1 VTARSPLSKD
11 VFLGRQP
18 IFGRGLEVYA
28 YELLYRTSG
37 ELQSGLEPGGEDGN
51 RATSRVLMAAFT
63 EIGLDRVTGDRP
75 AFVNLTRGFI
85 TGEHPLPLAADR
97 LVLEVLEDI
106 RPDAEIMAGL
116 RKLSSKGYRIA
127 LDDFVLQSDTR
138 ELLDVADIVKL
149 DYQTSTREELT
160 SATREIKGRGI
171 MVLGEKIETQEE
183 FEVGRELGFDL
194 FQGYFLA
201 KPRILQGRS
210 LPSNALAMMQ
220 ILAELQKPDST
231 PEKVSELVERD
242 VAMSYRLLKH
252 INSTIFGLRRR
263 VTSVRESVL
272 YLGLYRVRNL
282 VSLFVLASR
291 DDAPVALIDTAT
303 LRARMCELLALR
315 RGEPHA
321 DRYFTV
327 GLFSCLDAL
336 LHVPMEVALQHLPLE
351 EDLVEA
357 LTQGSGGLGEVLG
370 AVLAY
375 EAGEWESVR
384 VAGVER
390 GQIRECFLEAAEFV
404 RQGKTSKRNCA

>member
-1 VTARSPLSKD
+1 MTVSLPESQD

-28 YELLYRTSG
+28 YELLYRSG
-37 ELQSGLEPGGEDGN
+37 TGDESGIEAGSEAGN

-85 TGEHPLPLAADR
+85 TGEHPLPPASDR

-106 RPDAEIMAGL
+106 RPDADIMAGL
-116 RKLSSKGYRIA
+116 RKLSGEGYRIA
-127 LDDFVLQSDTR
+127 LDDFVLKADTR

-149 DYQTSTREELT
+149 DYQAMTAEALA
-160 SATREIKGRGI
+160 SATAEIKQRGL

-183 FEVGRELGFDL
+183 FEAGRELGFDL

-210 LPSNALAMMQ
+210 LPSNAVALMK
-220 ILAELQKPDST
+220 LLSELQKADCS
-231 PEKVSELVERD
+231 PERISEMVERD
-242 VAMSYRLLKH
+242 VAMSYRILKH
-252 INSTIFGLRRR
+252 INSTRYGLRRR

-282 VSLFVLASR
+282 VSLFVLASL

-315 RGEPHA
+315 RGEEHA
-321 DRYFTV
+321 DQFFTV

-336 LHVPMEVALQHLPLE
+336 LHMPMESALQHLPLE
-351 EDLVEA
+351 QDLLDA
-357 LTQGSGGLGEVLG
+357 LTSGAGSLGEVLT

-384 VAGVER
+384 VKGLER

-404 RQGKTSKRNCA
+404 REGDSSKRACA

>member
-1 VTARSPLSKD
+1 
-11 VFLGRQP
+11 
-18 IFGRGLEVYA
+18 
-28 YELLYRTSG
+28 
-37 ELQSGLEPGGEDGN
+37 
-51 RATSRVLMAAFT
+51 MAAFT

-75 AFVNLTRGFI
+75 AFVNLTREFI
-85 TGEHPLPLAADR
+85 TGEHALPLASDR

-106 RPDAEIMAGL
+106 RPDADIMAGL
-116 RKLSSKGYRIA
+116 RRLSGEGYRIA
-127 LDDFVLQSDTR
+127 LDDFVLDADTR

-149 DYQTSTREELT
+149 DYQSMTAEKLA
-160 SATREIKGRGI
+160 SATREIKQRGL

-183 FEVGRELGFDL
+183 FEAGRELGFDL

-210 LPSNALAMMQ
+210 LPSNAVTLLQ
-220 ILAELQKPDST
+220 LVAELQKPDCS
-231 PEKVSELVERD
+231 PEKVSEMVERD

-252 INSTIFGLRRR
+252 INSTLYGLRRR

-282 VSLFVLASR
+282 VSLFVLASL

-315 RGEPHA
+315 RGEEQS
-321 DRYFTV
+321 DRFFTV

-336 LHVPMEVALQHLPLE
+336 LHIPMESALQHLPLE
-351 EDLVEA
+351 QDLVDA
-357 LTQGSGGLGEVLG
+357 LTSGSGRLGEMLS

-384 VAGVER
+384 VEGLGR
-390 GQIRECFLEAAEFV
+390 SQIRECFLEAAEFV
-404 RQGKTSKRNCA
+404 RQGDSSDRACA